1 MHSAPGRWKPVSA
14 GIYFQDPPKENFV
27 YCVPVGDVGLLES
40 HQDLVVSFASY
51 YISKWT
57 LDMNT
62 WENTGEVEEEST
74 KHSIDSDNIIYAML
88 FDDPNPEEVGKEDR
102 LEVHD
107 KVWED
112 LASKISIAIT
122 QTFRVGALL
131 ESFSLRQDRAADLF
145 QKLCANMDAG
155 RTWDDKGIP
164 TTNLHVVDLEAQEL
178 EKIPEW
184 REKLGVALE

>member
-62 WENTGEVEEEST
+62 WENTGEVEEESL
-74 KHSIDSDNIIYAML
+74 KRGKDSDNIRDAMV
-88 FDDPNPEEVGKEDR
+88 FDTSKPEEVGKEDEIE
-102 LEVHD
+102 LYK
-107 KVWED
+107 KVC
-112 LASKISIAIT
+112 
-122 QTFRVGALL
+122 GAL
-131 ESFSLRQDRAADLF
+131 SS
-145 QKLCANMDAG
+145 
-155 RTWDDKGIP
+155 
-164 TTNLHVVDLEAQEL
+164 
-178 EKIPEW
+178 
-184 REKLGVALE
+184 